1 MKRTTLASSSPELR
15 VNVPSS
21 WEELDGAQL
30 QYILRLLS
38 LGVPPE
44 HTQVYAFLRFS
55 GLRVME
61 RGALYRLLKDDT
73 ETIVVRKGRRL
84 YPLSRRDLSL
94 AAMELDFIGEPPPVP
109 QRPDKWHGVP
119 AVDAALHGV
128 PFGVYLQ
135 LENYMQRYLQQ
146 PEEALLLD
154 MACLLYPGLRANK
167 RNCLLSLIVL
177 HWMTGVKMLYS
188 RLYPDLYRPAASTD
202 ELPDLREVMLAQI
215 RALTS
220 GDVTKEHKVLNVDTW
235 TALAEL
241 NAKAREAR
249 EAEKMYNK

>member
-1 MKRTTLASSSPELR
+1 MKRTILVSSFDLH

-21 WEELDGAQL
+21 WEELDGLQL
-30 QYILRLLS
+30 LYILRLLS
-38 LGVPPE
+38 LGMPPE
-44 HTQVYAFLRFS
+44 HTQVYAFLHFAR
-55 GLRVME
+55 LDVMKHD
-61 RGALYRLLKDDT
+61 ALVRWLKDDS

-154 MACLLYPGLRANK
+154 MACLLYPGLRSNK

-177 HWMTGVKMLYS
+177 HWMTGVKMLFS

-220 GDVTKEHKVLNVDTW
+220 GDVTKEHEVLNVDTW

-249 EAEKMYNK
+249 EAEKMYKK

>member
-1 MKRTTLASSSPELR
+1 MKRTILVSSFDLH

-21 WEELDGAQL
+21 WEELDGLQL
-30 QYILRLLS
+30 LYILRLLS
-38 LGVPPE
+38 LGMPPE
-44 HTQVYAFLRFS
+44 HTQVYAFLHFAR
-55 GLRVME
+55 LDVMKHD
-61 RGALYRLLKDDT
+61 ALVRWLKDDS

-94 AAMELDFIGEPPPVP
+94 AAMKLDFIGEPPPVP

-128 PFGVYLQ
+128 SFGVYLQ

-177 HWMTGVKMLYS
+177 HWMTGVKMLFS
-188 RLYPDLYRPAASTD
+188 RLYQDLYRPAASTD

-220 GDVTKEHKVLNVDTW
+220 GDVTKEHEVLNVDTW

-249 EAEKMYNK
+249 EAEKMFKK

>member
-1 MKRTTLASSSPELR
+1 MKRTTLVSSFDLH

-21 WEELDGAQL
+21 WEELDGLQL
-30 QYILRLLS
+30 LYILRLLS
-38 LGVPPE
+38 LGMPPE
-44 HTQVYAFLRFS
+44 HTQVYAFLHFAR
-55 GLRVME
+55 LDVMKHD
-61 RGALYRLLKDDT
+61 ALVRWLKDDS

-177 HWMTGVKMLYS
+177 HWMTGVKMLFS

-220 GDVTKEHKVLNVDTW
+220 GDVTKEHEVLNVDTW

-249 EAEKMYNK
+249 EAENMYKK